1 MSLSAIRQFAIDYV
15 SLEDRLLLRLRTEGT
30 ADIYR
35 LLITRRYL
43 SLFWTAL
50 TGELHKSLAE
60 TKNAVARDFLLEMA
74 ETRATASANFSQ
86 PFEDPAAAK
95 AAAAASAAAAEGGG
109 ANPIPDAHLLWAFH
123 ILRNPDGSTL
133 LSLITWDR
141 MRLDLTLADDG
152 LFGLMKLLR
161 DAARTAEW
169 ELPMEWGLNVPGAPH
184 QPGETRRLN

>member
-74 ETRATASANFSQ
+74 ETRATASANFST

-95 AAAAASAAAAEGGG
+95 AAAAASAEGS

-123 ILRNPDGSTL
+123 ILRNPDGTTL

-169 ELPMEWGLNVPGAPH
+169 ELPMEWGVNFPGAAH
-184 QPGETRRLN
+184 HAGETRRLN